1 MQPPP
6 PSPLNEPEFTKNAE
20 SSKIK
25 KTTISFEKSSSLV
38 KMSKSLY
45 VRGGNF
51 VTNNILFYDI
61 HVPNEI

>member
-1 MQPPP
+1 MQPP

-20 SSKIK
+20 SSKIN